1 MKAHISSGGRYPVL
15 RSLGILLII
24 AAALALIVGVARGV
38 WGLFT
43 VTDTFAGRLIWFAFW
58 SVGGFISAVL
68 LLAFAESV
76 KLFMDIE
83 HNTRMAIPAAVANTT
98 TVPAPDDG
106 SAAAV
111 TATGAHVN
119 RISALDEETA
129 EGALL
134 RGH

>member
-24 AAALALIVGVARGV
+24 AATLAFIVGVARGV

-43 VTDTFAGRLIWFAFW
+43 VTDTFTGRLIWFAFW

-68 LLAFAESV
+68 LLAFAESI
-76 KLFMDIE
+76 KLFIDIE
-83 HNTRMAIPAAVANTT
+83 HNTRVAVPGATTT
-98 TVPAPDDG
+98 TVVAPGDG
-106 SAAAV
+106 SA
-111 TATGAHVN
+111 TAAHVN

>member
-1 MKAHISSGGRYPVL
+1 MKAHIHSGGRYPVL
-15 RSLGILLII
+15 RSLGILMII

-43 VTDTFAGRLIWFAFW
+43 VTDTFGGRLIWLAFW
-58 SVGGFISAVL
+58 SVGAFISAVM
-68 LLAFAESV
+68 LLAFAESI
-76 KLFMDIE
+76 KLFIDIE
-83 HNTRMAIPAAVANTT
+83 HNTRMAVPGT
-98 TVPAPDDG
+98 TVTTVAAPGDG
-106 SAAAV
+106 SA
-111 TATGAHVN
+111 ATGAHVN